1 MTGDGN
7 DAVWEKK
14 NKNKQLPL
22 NWAYLN
28 KQITLCLHDLL
39 LLVRQP
45 KDVCF
50 LEPDA
55 YMQ

>member
-14 NKNKQLPL
+14 NKNKHLPL

-50 LEPDA
+50 LEPEA